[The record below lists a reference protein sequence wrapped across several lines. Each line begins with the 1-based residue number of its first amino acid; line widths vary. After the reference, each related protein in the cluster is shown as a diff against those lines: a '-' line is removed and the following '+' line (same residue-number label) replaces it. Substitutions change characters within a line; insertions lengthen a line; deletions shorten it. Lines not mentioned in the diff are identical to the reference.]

1 LKFINLAQA
10 FLKFTTHSNFKMLTD
25 TDLKQFSRQ
34 IILPNFGLEAQKK
47 LKASRVL
54 VIGCGG
60 LGGPAALFLVAA
72 GVGNMGIID
81 FDVVSLSNLHRQ
93 VLFTTDDIG
102 QKKVEIAKIRLSKLY
117 PDAKIIAFD
126 EKLSSQNALEIL
138 KNYDLIVDGSDNF
151 PTRYLV
157 NDACEIL
164 NKPFV
169 YAAIHQFEAQL
180 AIFNYEGSA
189 TYRDIFAT
197 PPPPHMA
204 PNCSTG
210 GVLGALAG
218 TVGSMQALEAIKIIT
233 GVGNTLKNTMLLMEF
248 GEMYFKKI
256 SINKNTERKTVTA
269 LIDYDIFCGL
279 NSETANLRISKIA
292 FLNLNPL
299 EYRLIDI
306 RTEQERDIFDIG
318 GEHVE
323 MEEAEEFFE
332 SLKEEKTIIFY
343 CATGRRSKVITE
355 KIIKKHSGVKVKF
368 LDADL
373 AEFY

>member
-1 LKFINLAQA
+1 
-10 FLKFTTHSNFKMLTD
+10 MLTD

-34 IILPNFGLEAQKK
+34 IILPNFGFDAQEK
-47 LKASRVL
+47 LKAAKVL

-72 GVGNMGIID
+72 GVGNLGIID

-93 VLFTTDDIG
+93 VLFTTEDVG
-102 QKKVEIAKIRLSKLY
+102 QKKVEIAQKRLSKLY
-117 PDAKIIAFD
+117 PEAIITAFD
-126 EKLSSQNALEIL
+126 EKLNSQNAIEIFR
-138 KNYDLIVDGSDNF
+138 KYDLIVDGSDNF

-164 NKPFV
+164 NLPFV

-180 AIFNYEGSA
+180 ATFNFEGSA

-204 PNCSTG
+204 PDCSTA

-233 GVGNTLKNTMLLMEF
+233 GVGSTLKNTLLLMEF

-256 SINKNTERKTVTA
+256 SIKKNPAKEPVTE
-269 LIDYDIFCGL
+269 LIDYDFFCGL
-279 NSETANLRISKIA
+279 NSENSELGITKTNL
-292 FLNLNPL
+292 LNLNPL

-306 RTEQERDIFDIG
+306 RTEQERDLFDIG
-318 GEHVE
+318 GEHIE
-323 MEEAEEFFE
+323 MEEVEEYFE
-332 SLKEEKTIIFY
+332 NLKEEKTIIFY
-343 CATGRRSKVITE
+343 CATGRRSKAIAE
-355 KIIKKHSGVKVKF
+355 KLIKKYTNIKY
-368 LDADL
+368 LDANL

>member
-1 LKFINLAQA
+1 ML
-10 FLKFTTHSNFKMLTD
+10 SN

-34 IILPNFGLEAQKK
+34 IILPNFGVATQEK
-47 LKASRVL
+47 LKAAKVL

-60 LGGPAALFLVAA
+60 LGGPAALFLTAA
-72 GVGNMGIID
+72 GVGQLGLID

-93 VLFTTDDIG
+93 VLFTTEDISH
-102 QKKVEIAKIRLSKLY
+102 KKVKIAQERLSKLY
-117 PDAKIIAFD
+117 PAAEIIAYD
-126 EKLSSQNALEIL
+126 TKLSSDNALEIF

-164 NKPFV
+164 NKPYV

-180 AIFNYEGSA
+180 ATFNLSGSA
-189 TYRDIFAT
+189 TYRDVFAT

-204 PNCSTG
+204 PDCSTG

-233 GVGNTLKNTMLLMEF
+233 GVGANLANTMLLMEF

-256 SINKNTERKTVTA
+256 TIKKDQSRKPITE
-269 LIDYDIFCGL
+269 LIDYEYFCGIS
-279 NSETANLRISKIA
+279 SENFELGISKTA

-299 EYRLIDI
+299 EYKLIDI
-306 RTEQERDIFDIG
+306 RTDQERDIFDIG
-318 GEHVE
+318 GEHIE
-323 MEEAEEFFE
+323 LNDDLDIFTN
-332 SLKEEKTIIFY
+332 KINQKPTIFY
-343 CATGRRSKVITE
+343 CATGKRSKALVE
-355 KIIKKHSGVKVKF
+355 KLIKVNPAFNIRF

-373 AEFY
+373 VEFY